1 MVPSTLSR
9 ADAAH
14 LLRRAGYG
22 GTSAEINAFTGK
34 SLTSAVDAVLGHR
47 KTNPIPSGP
56 SVSRPSF
63 VTQSNGYQ
71 ARQDSVNWWLHRMA
85 TIAQPSSVSTGALP
99 IHERMAFFWHDHFAC
114 GVDKVGSM
122 RTMWDHVALFRK
134 YGLFSFDTILRRAS
148 LSPAMLIY
156 LDNHTNH
163 YFAEQEN
170 FARELMEL
178 YTCGVGN
185 FDESDVV
192 AMARAWTG
200 HSIVGW
206 NGSSYDHTYEYRAV
220 EHNHNNKT
228 LFGITAN
235 WNGVKVGS
243 GERDTITELVN
254 GVRRFETSRFIVRK
268 LFHYFANYWPSEAA
282 VDSLAAVM
290 RADSM
295 RISPVLRAIFQHEEF
310 WAPTTRY
317 ALIKSPAD
325 FVATWLKRVEP
336 TNMAEVESLNLPSR
350 LRSMDQDLFEPPSVA
365 GWGQGTKW
373 LSSAG
378 AWARGEFLESVRHQ
392 SVVDNAIP
400 SIHAGHDPNWVV
412 NKLTGFLGLE
422 DVSNNTKIAIRE
434 WFQDA
439 AFTASWSI
447 ERNRG
452 VIAAMCPEFHVY

>member
-9 ADAAH
+9 AEAAH

-22 GTSAEINAFTGK
+22 GTNAEINAFKGK

-47 KTNPIPSGP
+47 QSNSIPAGP
-56 SVSRPSF
+56 SVGTPSF
-63 VTQSNGYQ
+63 VTQSSGYT
-71 ARQDSVNWWLHRMA
+71 AHNDSVNWWLHRMA
-85 TIAQPSSVSTGALP
+85 TIAQPSSVSSGALP

-122 RTMWDHVALFRK
+122 EAMWDQIGTFRK
-134 YGLFSFDTILRRAS
+134 YGLASFETILRKAAV
-148 LSPAMLIY
+148 SPAMLIY

-192 AMARAWTG
+192 AMAKAWTG

-206 NGSSYDHTYEYRAV
+206 NGSYTDRSYEYRPV

-235 WNGVKVGS
+235 WNGVKVSS
-243 GERDTITELVN
+243 GERDTITELVR
-254 GVRRFETSRFIVRK
+254 GVRRTETSRFIARK

-295 RISPVLRAIFQHEEF
+295 RISPTIRAIFHHEEF
-310 WAPTTRY
+310 WASTTRN

-325 FVATWLKRVEP
+325 FVATWLKRVGPANLE
-336 TNMAEVESLNLPSR
+336 EVETLSLPSR
-350 LRSMDQDLFEPPSVA
+350 LRDMDQELFEPPSVA

-378 AWARGEFLESVRHQ
+378 AWARGEFLESVR
-392 SVVDNAIP
+392 SRTVVEDALP
-400 SIHAGHDPNWVV
+400 SIDADDDPNWVV
-412 NKLTGFLGLE
+412 NQLVGFLGIE
-422 DVSNNTKIAIRE
+422 DVSSNTRIAIRE

>member
-1 MVPSTLSR
+1 MVPTTLSR

-22 GTSAEINAFTGK
+22 GTNAEITAFQGK
-34 SLTSAVDAVLGHR
+34 TLTAAVDAVLGHR
-47 KTNPIPSGP
+47 QSDPVPTGP
-56 SVSRPSF
+56 DVGTPSF
-63 VTQSNGYQ
+63 VTQSSSYEAHND
-71 ARQDSVNWWLHRMA
+71 AVNWWLHRMA
-85 TIAQPSSVSTGALP
+85 TIGQPSSVSSGALP
-99 IHERMAFFWHDHFAC
+99 IHERMTFFWHDHFAC

-122 RTMWDHVALFRK
+122 KTMWDQNRAFRIG
-134 YGLFSFDTILRRAS
+134 GLGSFYTIVRQAS

-185 FDESDVV
+185 FTEADVV

-206 NGSSYDHTYEYRAV
+206 NGSSYVRTYEYRPV
-220 EHNHNNKT
+220 EHNHNDKT

-235 WNGVKVGS
+235 WNGVKVAS
-243 GERDTITELVN
+243 GERDTISELIN
-254 GVRRFETSRFIVRK
+254 GVRRTETSRFIARK
-268 LFHYFANYWPSEAA
+268 LFTYFANYWPSEAA
-282 VDSLAAVM
+282 IDHLASVM
-290 RADSM
+290 RANSM
-295 RISPVLRAIFQHEEF
+295 RISPVIRAIFHHAEF

-317 ALIKSPAD
+317 ALIKSPLD
-325 FVATWLKRVEP
+325 FVATWLKRIAPASIADVE
-336 TNMAEVESLNLPSR
+336 TLGLPSR
-350 LRSMDQDLFEPPSVA
+350 MRAMDQELFEPPSVA

-378 AWARGEFLESVRHQ
+378 AWARGEFLEAMRHR
-392 SVVDNAIP
+392 SLVDNALPAID
-400 SIHAGHDPNWVV
+400 SDDDPLWVV
-412 NKLTGFLGLE
+412 DQLVGFLGLE
-422 DVSNNTKIAIRE
+422 DVSDNTEIAIRE

-439 AFTASWSI
+439 AFTASYSI
-447 ERNRG
+447 DRNRG